1 MSGDKAMAESRMI
14 RVLLAAAM
22 VLATVRSHAS
32 GGGCLG
38 EERRGVSR
46 LPRSG
51 TAEVV
56 ATGVLDG
63 DTFVAFID
71 GAPRRVRLSRID
83 APEKRQAFGHRAEHA
98 LRELVWKHKVHIR
111 WDRLD
116 RNCRPIAD
124 VTVDGLDVSEAL
136 LRAGMAWQYTAYS
149 RDAKLEAIELEARRN
164 HTGLWSEPGPVP
176 PWEWRREHEKPSGES
191 GRR

>member
-1 MSGDKAMAESRMI
+1 MSGAKAMAESRLI
-14 RVLLAAAM
+14 RALLAAAL

-71 GAPRRVRLSRID
+71 GAPRRVRRDCAVD
-83 APEKRQAFGHRAEHA
+83 AFIEVSHLVAVQYGRWTEQDVDADALADVNESVHA
-98 LRELVWKHKVHIR
+98 YIAHVPLAELV
-111 WDRLD
+111 
-116 RNCRPIAD
+116 
-124 VTVDGLDVSEAL
+124 
-136 LRAGMAWQYTAYS
+136 
-149 RDAKLEAIELEARRN
+149 
-164 HTGLWSEPGPVP
+164 
-176 PWEWRREHEKPSGES
+176 
-191 GRR
+191 